1 VKVTAKSLLFTGVV
15 RPLMTVSQEDTQPFS
30 PLPAWVVRLSEC
42 GFSHTVELHLD
53 GSRLVIE
60 PV

>member
-1 VKVTAKSLLFTGVV
+1 
-15 RPLMTVSQEDTQPFS
+15 MTVSQEDTQPFS
-30 PLPAWVVRLSEC
+30 PLPARVVRLSEC

-60 PV
+60 PF